1 MRYVF
6 GGAFA
11 FMLAIVQA
19 SSIDQFRILGVA
31 PNLMLVMLVAWLVV
45 RGLDDVLP
53 MVAVCGLTLGFVGLQ
68 TPGLILFALLA
79 PLALLGAVRE
89 LKIIHSESLM
99 LVALVLGAS
108 VMYET
113 IVLGGVMA
121 TGGVFD
127 LRAGFVEVVL
137 PAAIVNLAIALP
149 VYAVLRFARPSL
161 PRRRNAYS
169 F

>member
-1 MRYVF
+1 VRYVA

-31 PNLMLVMLVAWLVV
+31 PNLMLVMLVSWLVV

-68 TPGLILFALLA
+68 TPGLILLALLA
-79 PLALLGAVRE
+79 PLAMLGAIRE
-89 LKIIHSESLM
+89 MKIIHSESLL

-108 VMYET
+108 LMYES

-127 LRAGFVEVVL
+127 LRSGLVDIVL
-137 PAAIVNLAIALP
+137 PAAAVNLAIALP
-149 VYAVLRFARPSL
+149 VYAVIRFARPAV
-161 PRRRNAYS
+161 PRRRNVYS

>member
-1 MRYVF
+1 VRYVV

-79 PLALLGAVRE
+79 PTALLGAVRE
-89 LKIIHSESLM
+89 LKVVHSESLL
-99 LVALVLGAS
+99 LVGLVLGAS
-108 VMYET
+108 LMYES
-113 IVLGGVMA
+113 IILGGVMA
-121 TGGVFD
+121 TGGVLD
-127 LRAGFVEVVL
+127 LRSGFLEVVL
-137 PAAIVNLAIALP
+137 PAAVVNLAIALP
-149 VYAVLRFARPSL
+149 VYVVIRFARPSM